1 MHGFGGA
8 GGMSDGKYN
17 ITNNFGG
24 DLYTFT
30 GKEKAIEL
38 MQYVDKINLEMGG
51 QDAKLYST
59 TSSDIKAMALKYADT
74 PEHL

>member
-24 DLYTFT
+24 DLYIYRQ
-30 GKEKAIEL
+30 GKGYRA
-38 MQYVDKINLEMGG
+38 
-51 QDAKLYST
+51 
-59 TSSDIKAMALKYADT
+59 YAVC
-74 PEHL
+74 

>member
-30 GKEKAIEL
+30 GKKRL
-38 MQYVDKINLEMGG
+38 
-51 QDAKLYST
+51 
-59 TSSDIKAMALKYADT
+59 SSLCSMLT
-74 PEHL
+74 R